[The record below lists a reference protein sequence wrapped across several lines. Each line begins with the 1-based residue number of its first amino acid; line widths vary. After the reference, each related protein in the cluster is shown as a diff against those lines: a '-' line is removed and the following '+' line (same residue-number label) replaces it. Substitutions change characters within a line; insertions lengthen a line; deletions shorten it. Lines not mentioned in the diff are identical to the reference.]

1 MISLVALTL
10 LSQPAAAVSLEV
22 GKPAPEFAL
31 TDLEGNAVKLS
42 DHKGKVVILEWFN
55 PGCPYVVYAHE
66 EGPLKAM
73 AQKYDAREDMV
84 WLAINSGAEGKQGH
98 GLEVNKAAAQA
109 WQMDHPVLLDPS
121 GDVGRAYGAKTTPQM
136 VVIGTDG
143 IVAYLGALDNAP
155 FGKAQ
160 GAVVNYVQE
169 ALAAVTAGAPVSTP
183 RTKPYGCSVKY

>member
-10 LSQPAAAVSLEV
+10 LSQPAAAESLEV

-98 GLEVNKAAAQA
+98 GLDSWREWRRK
-109 WQMDHPVLLDPS
+109 
-121 GDVGRAYGAKTTPQM
+121 RTRC
-136 VVIGTDG
+136 
-143 IVAYLGALDNAP
+143 
-155 FGKAQ
+155 
-160 GAVVNYVQE
+160 
-169 ALAAVTAGAPVSTP
+169 P
-183 RTKPYGCSVKY
+183 RRPLCKSPEERSLCLP